1 VRGLR
6 REGVVGVHGSLRVT
20 AGNGCHGGRAAA
32 PRAGGGRVMLGKRLL
47 IVEDEFVIALDL
59 QHLLEAAGHQ
69 VVGLAANVEDALA
82 LIEAAPIDGAVLDIN
97 LRGDRVTAVADMLA
111 RRGVPFLFVS
121 GYGQAG
127 RPAGHERVPVLAKP
141 YNEHELLAQVERF

>member
-1 VRGLR
+1 MGACVSPPGT
-6 REGVVGVHGSLRVT
+6 V
-20 AGNGCHGGRAAA
+20 AAA
-32 PRAGGGRVMLGKRLL
+32 AGGGRVMLGKRLL

-69 VVGLAANVEDALA
+69 VVGLAANIEDALA
-82 LIEAAPIDGAVLDIN
+82 LIEASLIGGAVLDIN

-111 RRGVPFLFVS
+111 RRGVPFVFVS
-121 GYGQAG
+121 GYGQSG